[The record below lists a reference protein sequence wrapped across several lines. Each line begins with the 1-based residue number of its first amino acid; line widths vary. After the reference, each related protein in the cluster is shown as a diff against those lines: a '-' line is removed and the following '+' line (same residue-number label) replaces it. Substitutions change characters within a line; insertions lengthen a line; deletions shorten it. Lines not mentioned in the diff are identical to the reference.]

1 MSEDETIPGA
11 KEQAGPQLRA
21 GAANGRT
28 HCTGR
33 FLFLVILAVC
43 CIIATSAVAAQ
54 DPPDGRFNGTGF
66 VSPGNAG
73 PAGMTGSPASDISA
87 GPQVVHIGTYVLD
100 FSNYNARDGTFETS
114 FYVTLTSDRPVN
126 TTDFEMMNGHADT
139 IGLLTDT
146 PERKYFRVFATLDTD
161 PDFHRFPF
169 DRHTLPIIVEPRL
182 SNVSDMILVIDRNS
196 TGLDPLASLP
206 GWEFKKDNAYV
217 INHTYGGEEI
227 PYSRVVFSY
236 DITRDSLSTFLKF
249 FLPIMLIVIVSLSS
263 LLMKVTSRLGLNA
276 SMFLAAV
283 LIHWRIADSMPLV
296 EYATFLDYFMIITY
310 ATLVMV
316 LISGILINVHNEAKN
331 PAMVDS
337 VNRWSIRIIPAVSIV
352 LYLLLFLTL
361 LT

>member
-1 MSEDETIPGA
+1 LPEDETIPGA
-11 KEQAGPQLRA
+11 KGQAGLHLHA
-21 GAANGRT
+21 GAANGIT
-28 HCTGR
+28 HCTSR
-33 FLFLVILAVC
+33 FLFLIILAVG
-43 CIIATSAVAAQ
+43 CIIVTTAAAVQ
-54 DPPDGRFNGTGF
+54 DTPDGRFNSTGF
-66 VSPGNAG
+66 VSSGNAG
-73 PAGMTGSPASDISA
+73 PAVVTDSPAPGTSA
-87 GPQVVHIGTYVLD
+87 APQVVHIGTYVLD

-139 IGLLTDT
+139 IGLLSDT

-169 DRHTLPIIVEPRL
+169 DRHTLPIIVEPRV
-182 SNVSDMILVIDRNS
+182 SNTDGMILVIDRNS

-206 GWEFKKDNAYV
+206 GWTFEKDNAYV
-217 INHTYGGEEI
+217 MNHTYGGEDI
-227 PYSRVVFSY
+227 PYSRVIFSY
-236 DITRDSLSTFLKF
+236 DITRDSFSTFLKF
-249 FLPIMLIVIVSLSS
+249 FLPVMLIVIVSLSS
-263 LLMKVTSRLGLNA
+263 LLMKMTSRLGLNA

-296 EYATFLDYFMIITY
+296 EYVTFLDYFMMITY

-316 LISGILINVHNEAKN
+316 LLSGILIIRYNEAKN
-331 PAMVDS
+331 TAMVER

-361 LT
+361 LA